1 MAFSQ
6 FIDLYGRNT
15 SSTIQVTLNGKS
27 ETLTLSGK
35 KNIYTTEVPL
45 EKVIQENKV
54 QLSIENI
61 S

>member
-6 FIDLYGRNT
+6 FIDVYGRNT

-35 KNIYTTEVPL
+35 KNIYTTELPL
-45 EKVIQENKV
+45 EKVIQKNKV